1 MTLIAAIGD
10 PRARVLVQGFDP
22 AGKAIAEDPA
32 GALWLAEPLPA
43 NAAPLLAPGM
53 NYLKLHGR
61 LSPPGG
67 YGTDGR
73 YLYQF
78 GAEKVSII
86 EPELTTVANIADNL
100 RAMDGALLKVTGIL
114 LIGGD
119 ATMMVDTV
127 DDGGVPPSN
136 ARQVKI
142 RDLSPSQIPARLQ
155 RRGAVRFG
163 EVTTTGWMQNGVLRL
178 FEVR

>member
-1 MTLIAAIGD
+1 
-10 PRARVLVQGFDP
+10 
-22 AGKAIAEDPA
+22 
-32 GALWLAEPLPA
+32 
-43 NAAPLLAPGM
+43 M
-53 NYLKLHGR
+53 NYLKLRGR

-78 GAEKVSII
+78 SAETVSII
-86 EPELTTVANIADNL
+86 EPELTTLANIADNL
-100 RAMDGALLKVTGIL
+100 RSMDGALLKVTGIL

-119 ATMMVDTV
+119 ATLMVDKV
-127 DDGGVPPSN
+127 DDGGVPPAN

-142 RDLSPSQIPARLQ
+142 RDLSPEQIPVHLKQ
-155 RRGAVRFG
+155 RGAVRFG
-163 EVTTTGWMQNGVLRL
+163 EVTATGWMQNGVLRP